1 MKYSWRY
8 ALLTFYLIA
17 TPARTY
23 FPVPFHSHL
32 GQFQRILTKHYFI
45 RAFYCEH
52 LFESIASDHETRRK
66 IKTTACVGVGR
77 YRQAGSEKSKIR
89 AGESLLRG
97 FLSGLHFR
105 TDRIIQNQQIDD
117 AASRRRHLVPIKIA
131 SAKVSPSE
139 TQPGRSG
146 TTTVQSSFSSQG

>member
-32 GQFQRILTKHYFI
+32 GQFQRILIKHYFI

-52 LFESIASDHETRRK
+52 LFESIASDHETRWK
-66 IKTTACVGVGR
+66 IKTTACGGVRR
-77 YRQAGSEKSKIR
+77 YRQAGSEKSQIR

-117 AASRRRHLVPIKIA
+117 AASRRVNVFGFRNATRKIRNDDSTVFLCFTGIKNGGI
-131 SAKVSPSE
+131 
-139 TQPGRSG
+139 R
-146 TTTVQSSFSSQG
+146 

>member
-66 IKTTACVGVGR
+66 IKTTACGGLRR
-77 YRQAGSEKSKIR
+77 YRQAGVGK
-89 AGESLLRG
+89 
-97 FLSGLHFR
+97 
-105 TDRIIQNQQIDD
+105 IQNPRRGKPFARIFVRLAFSHWLHHPKPADWRCNQPQV
-117 AASRRRHLVPIKIA
+117 ASVPIKIA
-131 SAKVSPSE
+131 SAKESPSD

-146 TTTVQSSFSSQG
+146 TTTV